1 MTENTP
7 QNCPSIGAFNSES
20 PVTEL
25 VMMASPRCQKKY
37 DPRYFIET
45 LGDHKNNCEFDI

>member
-1 MTENTP
+1 MTENA

-25 VMMASPRCQKKY
+25 VMMASPRCHKSY
-37 DPRYFIET
+37 DPRYFTET
-45 LGDHKNNCEFDI
+45 LRNHKNNCEFDI